1 MLRQTRVENGEVRGL
16 PGTNPRIT
24 VYKGIPFAAPPV
36 GENRWRAPQPAKDW
50 EGVLEAYKFG
60 PISVQDTPG
69 LGDDIYC
76 RDWHVDPEIPMGE
89 DCLYLNVWTPAKKT
103 DEKLPVLVWYFG
115 GGFQWGYTAEME
127 FDGEQLAKRGIIV
140 VSVNYRLQLFGFLAH
155 PEITKESPDAPANFG
170 LLDQKAGL
178 EWVYRNIAA
187 FGGDPECITIMGQSA
202 GGASVMHQFTHE
214 ANFDK
219 IKGAIVLSGMI
230 RHPEEESDIFK
241 PLNLEKAE
249 EKGEDFFKFAGIGS
263 LEEARKMD
271 AFELRAKYGAYAA
284 EHQRMFPIND
294 GKFCDEDPIIKI
306 AKGRSANAPII
317 SGNTSDEFTMDG
329 KSVVEMSVKSTFLD
343 AKKANPSQ
351 NYYYYRFDPDIP
363 GWDHPGTFHSV
374 DLWFFFETLGKCWRP
389 FEGRHFDLA
398 RQMADMVANFVK
410 TSNPNGIGT
419 TGQPLPLWK
428 PYTEDDKSE
437 MVFDGRGAVPGKEGG
452 IRLGM
457 TGKKQAVNPYL
468 PSWEY
473 VPDGEP
479 YVFGGRVYVYGS
491 HDLYDGETFCLGDY
505 VCWSAPVSDLGN
517 WHYEGIIYPKTAD
530 PFNKDGRMCLYAPDV
545 TVGSDGKY
553 YLYYVLDKVNVVSVA
568 VSDKPAGPFEFYGY
582 VHYKDGTKLGDRRT
596 SGDGSA
602 AANGEEFKSGMKMV
616 NDEPQF
622 DPGVITEGERTYLY
636 TGFAGHGDKS
646 RHGAMMT
653 VLGADML
660 TIEEEPIFVC
670 PGDEYSKGTGFEGHA
685 FFEAPSI
692 RKKGSTYYFVY
703 SSEVMHELCYATSD
717 SPAGPFTYGGV
728 LVSNCDLG
736 IDSYKPA
743 DMAMAYGGNNH
754 GSMIEI
760 GNDWY
765 IFYHRQTNNTW
776 FSRQVCAEKL
786 TFKEDG
792 ICVNQA
798 EITSCG
804 LNGAPL
810 CDVGEYPTYIVC
822 NLFNDKHAR
831 YVEGDAPA
839 VVQEGGDGTPNLGYI
854 KQLTDGST
862 AGFKYFDLKNATGL
876 CVKTRGYFN
885 GTIEVRI
892 KWDGD
897 VIGSM
902 PIDGTNIWTDR
913 VCHFE
918 ALTGTYPLYITFKGS
933 GTCSMK
939 SFEFLHD

>member
-16 PGTNPRIT
+16 PGNNPRIT

-50 EGVLEAYKFG
+50 EGVYEAYKFG

-76 RDWHVDPEIPMGE
+76 RDWHVDSEIPMSE
-89 DCLYLNVWTPAKKT
+89 DCLYLNVWTPAKKD

-140 VSVNYRLQLFGFLAH
+140 VSINYRLALFGFLAH
-155 PEITKESPDAPANFG
+155 PEITKEAPDAPANFG
-170 LLDQKAGL
+170 LLDQRFGL

-187 FGGDPECITIMGQSA
+187 FGGDPDRITIMGQSA
-202 GGASVMHQFTHE
+202 GGASVMHQFTNE
-214 ANFDK
+214 KNFDK

-230 RHPEEESDIFK
+230 RHPDDSEDDLFR
-241 PLNLEKAE
+241 PLDLSAAEK
-249 EKGEDFFKFAGIGS
+249 KGEDFFAFAGISS
-263 LEEARKMD
+263 LDEARKMD
-271 AFELRAKYGAYAA
+271 ALELRAKYGEYVAS
-284 EHQRMFPIND
+284 HPRMFPIRD
-294 GKFCDEDPIIKI
+294 GKFCTGDPLEML
-306 AKGRSANAPII
+306 AAGRCANAPVI
-317 SGNTSDEFTMDG
+317 SGNTSDEFLIGGNSM
-329 KSVVEMSVKSTFLD
+329 VEQSVKTTFLD
-343 AKKANPSQ
+343 AEKNGLSQ
-351 NYYYYRFDPDIP
+351 KYYYYRFDPDIP

-389 FEGRHFDLA
+389 FEGRHFNLA
-398 RQMADMVANFVK
+398 RQMADYVANFVK
-410 TSNPNGIGT
+410 TSDPNGIGT
-419 TGQPLPLWK
+419 TGEPLPVWAS
-428 PYTEDDKSE
+428 YTAGDKAE

-452 IRLGM
+452 IRLGI
-457 TGKKQAVNPYL
+457 TGRKQAVNPYL

-479 YVFGGRVYVYGS
+479 YVFGDRVYVYGS

-505 VCWSAPVSDLGN
+505 VCWSAPVSDLGD
-517 WHYEGIIYPKTAD
+517 WHYEGVIYPKTAD
-530 PFNKDGRMCLYAPDV
+530 PYNKDGHMCLYAPDV
-545 TVGSDGKY
+545 TVGPDGRY
-553 YLYYVLDKVNVVSVA
+553 YLYYVLDKVSVVSVA

-582 VHYKDGTKLGDRRT
+582 VHYEDGTKLGDRRT
-596 SGDGSA
+596 TGKNDETKFEAGVTI
-602 AANGEEFKSGMKMV
+602 E

-622 DPGVITEGERTYLY
+622 DPGVLTEGDRTYLY

-646 RHGAMMT
+646 RHGAMYT
-653 VLGADML
+653 VLGPDML
-660 TIEEEPIFVC
+660 TVIEEPKFVV
-670 PGDEYSKGTGFEGHA
+670 PGDAYSKGTEFEGHA

-692 RKKGSTYYFVY
+692 RKKGDTYYFIY
-703 SSEVMHELCYATSD
+703 SSEVMHELCYATSK

-728 LVSNCDLG
+728 LVSNCDIG
-736 IDSYKPA
+736 IDTYKPS

-760 GNDWY
+760 SGKWY

-776 FSRQVCAEKL
+776 FSRQVCAEELSFDENGKIL
-786 TFKEDG
+786 
-792 ICVNQA
+792 QA

-804 LNGAPL
+804 LNGGPL
-810 CDVGEYPTYIVC
+810 SDAGEYPAYIVC
-822 NLFNDKHAR
+822 NLFNSKHSL

-839 VVQEGGDGTPNLGYI
+839 VVQEGGDGDRNIGYI
-854 KQLTDGST
+854 RQLTNGCT

-876 CVKTRGYFN
+876 VVKTRGYFN
-885 GTIEVRI
+885 GEIQVRTE
-892 KWDGD
+892 WDGE
-897 VIGSM
+897 ILGRMS
-902 PIDGTNIWTDR
+902 IDGTNVWTER
-913 VCHFE
+913 VCHF
-918 ALTGTYPLYITFKGS
+918 APVSGVRSLYITFEGS